1 MKKTLTGK
9 EKMWLRALCMCAAIP
24 VNCVAASAYAQKLPV
39 TIPGTTMPW
48 NYTAKLNH
56 NRDYG
61 ENNGTA
67 PVVVTLAD
75 LGRLARPNPAHKICQ
90 RNHLSRWLPVR
101 GCERLFRVY
110 YRP

>member
-1 MKKTLTGK
+1 M
-9 EKMWLRALCMCAAIP
+9 MIWFRALCMAAAIP
-24 VNCVAASAYAQKLPV
+24 VSCIAASAYAQKLPV

-75 LGRLARPNPAHKICQ
+75 LGASPGQTLLIKYCQ
-90 RNHLSRWLPVR
+90 RNHLSRRLPVR
-101 GCERLFRVY
+101 GCERLFRVHHK
-110 YRP
+110 P